1 MRKNFILNLS
11 EFNCK
16 CLKKKKEERNKLF
29 RFGVE
34 IGQCLRSGYNAI

>member
-1 MRKNFILNLS
+1 MF
-11 EFNCK
+11 
-16 CLKKKKEERNKLF
+16 KKKEEERNKLF